1 MKKYTLLCLIL
12 LVFNIS
18 VSQEIRGVV
27 LDGITNLPLESVSV
41 YFDQTTIGTTTNQK
55 GEFTLSNANIKAPLI
70 ISYLGYN
77 KKSIQKYSTVEVEEF
92 YLFESVNRLDEIII
106 NTNDNWSRDLKLKE
120 FKRHYLGDSKRGK
133 SCRIQNQD
141 DLILKFNKK
150 TKKLIATSKVP
161 IIIKNDLLNYTIN
174 INLDYFEASYS
185 FISKNKKRLNI
196 EKVSYFGS
204 SFYKSYPSPLLKNVI
219 DERNSAYRGSVLH
232 FMRALSKN
240 KLNERGYK
248 VYLANGLSDPS
259 KIINLRQVKNGK
271 GVFVKLKGDLSIIY
285 KNGNQSKIE
294 ALEDEFFIDS
304 FGNHQPPLSIQFYGD
319 LGEQRIG
326 DAVPR
331 DFHPI

>member
-12 LVFNIS
+12 LVYNIF

-55 GEFTLSNANIKAPLI
+55 GEFTLNNTNIKTPLI

-77 KKSIQKYSTVEVEEF
+77 KKSIYKYSTVEVEEF
-92 YLFESVNRLDEIII
+92 YLFESVNLLDEIII
-106 NTNDNWSRDLKLKE
+106 NTNDDWSRDLKLKE
-120 FKRHYLGDSKRGK
+120 FKRHYLGDSKRGR
-133 SCRIQNQD
+133 SCRIQNDD

-150 TKKLIATSKVP
+150 TKKLVATSKVP

-185 FISKNKKRLNI
+185 FVSKNKKRLNI

-204 SFYKSYPSPLLKNVI
+204 SHYKSYPSPLLKNVLE
-219 DERNSAYRGSVLH
+219 ERNSAYRGSVLH

-240 KLNERGYK
+240 KLNEKGYK
-248 VYLANGLSDPS
+248 VYLANGLSDPT
-259 KIINLRQVKNGK
+259 KIINLKQLKNGK

-294 ALEDEFFIDS
+294 VLDDEFFIDS
-304 FGNHQPPLSIQFYGD
+304 FGNHQPPLSIQFYGN

-326 DAVPR
+326 DTVPR